1 MPITSGE
8 KIAQP
13 SAGVIGV
20 VNEIRYHLRL
30 VTTTSG
36 TVDTTANTGTWT
48 PGGVTLIKTPAKTG
62 RYTVTLPCA
71 YERLLNVIITPFGPD
86 DAAWGASTTGVQA
99 FTRDDDVS
107 RTKYRAASASDGT
120 VEIQFQRTDTN
131 ADAEIPDGAGAY
143 ITIFVARGDAS

>member
-8 KIAQP
+8 KIVQP
-13 SAGVIGV
+13 ALGVVGV
-20 VNEIRYHLRL
+20 VNEVRYHLRL

-48 PGGVTLIKTPAKTG
+48 PGGTALAKTPATTG
-62 RYTVTLPCA
+62 RYTITLPCA
-71 YERLLNVIITPFGPD
+71 YERLLNVVVVPFGPD
-86 DAAWGASTTGVQA
+86 TAAWGASTTGVQA
-99 FTRDDDVS
+99 FVRDDDIS
-107 RTKYRAASASDGT
+107 RTKYRAGSASDGT

-131 ADAEIPDGAGAY
+131 ADAEIPDGAGAF